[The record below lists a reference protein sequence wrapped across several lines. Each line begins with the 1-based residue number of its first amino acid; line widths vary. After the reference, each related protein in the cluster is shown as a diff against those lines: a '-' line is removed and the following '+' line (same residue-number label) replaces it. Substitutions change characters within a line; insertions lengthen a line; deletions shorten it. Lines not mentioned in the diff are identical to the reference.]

1 MRCPGGLS
9 VAVDR
14 HRPRKLHLVAGI
26 ALALAGVLLWS
37 GQAFG
42 QEPPPSETSPF
53 EPDFDHSACPYDLDV
68 PSDVT
73 LSCGFVTVLEDR
85 ATLSGSTIDLYVVR
99 IQGPRRFLNRDPIIY
114 LAGGPGGSA
123 TRRTQRFIDDAPF
136 LYTERDLIL
145 FDQRGIGGSK
155 PRLECSEYRHGYAD
169 VRHLDLS
176 PEDKLRWKI
185 QALIDCRKTL
195 TAQGIDMNTYTSAS
209 TAADVVDIASAMGYE
224 SVNLYGASYGTIL
237 ALTVMRAFPTN
248 IRSVILDGVLPLQV
262 NRYHSL
268 YADKAAA
275 LEKFFRHCE
284 ADWDCSQRYP
294 NLEETFWK
302 AVDRYTAEPFILEYY
317 DRYADDYF
325 EEEFDG
331 DFVVGRVLVSL
342 RSERW
347 IPYIPFLITEIAA
360 GNEAV
365 ADSWARPVYRGT
377 NEPIDNSAAWASMAC
392 YSYGSSV
399 NHDILASDRET
410 HRRFVNPD
418 SPLLAP
424 ALCEWWQR
432 MPVDPIENEAVVS
445 DIPTL
450 LLSGQFDPT
459 TPPRWADL
467 AAETLS
473 NGYSFVMPMAGH
485 GVALDLPCAQHL
497 VERFLAEPN
506 RNPASKCPAGHDAKF
521 SDMYL
526 NSGPRT
532 METWEWD
539 SNTRPIPV
547 RFEWWMDYAHWLAA
561 MSAVTIWPFIFIVSL
576 VRRVPSS
583 TARWAGPARVVAAL
597 ALFASLVFARSF
609 LDINDPEITD
619 DLVRNFGYYSS
630 VRPWFIVPYLVA
642 AATAIV
648 LYLTFRAWRDR
659 WWSLFGRVHYT
670 LAALTL
676 VWSLAKLARWDF
688 IGL

>member
-53 EPDFDHSACPYDLDV
+53 EPDFDHSACPYDLNV

-73 LSCGFVTVLEDR
+73 LSCGFVTVLENR
-85 ATLSGSTIDLYVVR
+85 ATLSGNTIDLYVVR
-99 IQGPRRFLNRDPIIY
+99 VHGPRRFLNRDPIIY

-123 TRRTQRFIDDAPF
+123 TRRTQRFIDDARF

-169 VRHLDLS
+169 IRHLDLS
-176 PEDKLRWKI
+176 PEDKLQWKV
-185 QALIDCRKTL
+185 QALIDCKKTL

-224 SVNLYGASYGTIL
+224 SFNLYGASYGTIL
-237 ALTVMRAFPTN
+237 ALTVMRDFPTN

-302 AVDRYTAEPFILEYY
+302 AVDRYTADPFILEYY

-331 DFVVGRVLVSL
+331 DFVVGRVLASL

-424 ALCEWWQR
+424 ALCDWWQR
-432 MPVDPIENEAVVS
+432 MPVDPVENEPVVS

-450 LLSGQFDPT
+450 LLSGRFDPT

-485 GVALDLPCAQHL
+485 GVVLDLPCAQHL
-497 VERFLAEPN
+497 VEKFLAEPN
-506 RNPASKCPAGHDAKF
+506 RNPASKCPAGHGTKF

-526 NSGPRT
+526 NNGPRT
-532 METWEWD
+532 METWEWESD
-539 SNTRPIPV
+539 TRPIPE
-547 RFEWWMDYAHWLAA
+547 RLEFLLDYAHWLLA
-561 MSAVTIWPFIFIVSL
+561 MSVVTIWPLIFIVSR

-583 TARWAGPARVVAAL
+583 TDSWAGPARVIAAV
-597 ALFASLVFARSF
+597 ALFASLAFSRSF

-630 VRPWFIVPYLVA
+630 VRPWFIVPYIVS
-642 AATAIV
+642 AATVVV

-659 WWSLFGRVHYT
+659 WWSVFGRVHYT
-670 LAALTL
+670 LAALAL

>member
-1 MRCPGGLS
+1 M
-9 VAVDR
+9 AVNRR
-14 HRPRKLHLVAGI
+14 HRFWKPRFVAGI
-26 ALALAGVLLWS
+26 LFALAGVLLAT
-37 GQAFG
+37 GHAFA

-99 IQGPRRFLNRDPIIY
+99 IHGTRRFLNRDPIIY

-123 TRRTQRFIDDAPF
+123 TRRTQRFIDDARF
-136 LYTERDLIL
+136 LYAERDLIL

-169 VRHLDLS
+169 IRHLDLS

-195 TAQGIDMNTYTSAS
+195 TAQGIDMNTYNSAS

-224 SVNLYGASYGTIL
+224 SFNLYGASYGTIL
-237 ALTVMRAFPTN
+237 ALTVMRDFPTN

-331 DFVVGRVLVSL
+331 DFVVGRVLASL

-450 LLSGQFDPT
+450 LLSGRFDPT

-473 NGYSFVMPMAGH
+473 NGYSFVIPMAGH
-485 GVALDLPCAQHL
+485 GVVLDLPCAQHL

-506 RNPASKCPAGHDAKF
+506 RNPASKCPAGHGTKF

-526 NSGPRT
+526 NNGPRA
-532 METWEWD
+532 METWDWESD
-539 SNTRPIPV
+539 TRPIPE
-547 RFEWWMDYAHWLAA
+547 RFEFLLDYAFWFVT
-561 MSAVTIWPFIFIVSL
+561 MSVVTIWPLIFIVSRL
-576 VRRVPSS
+576 RRVPSS
-583 TARWAGPARVVAAL
+583 TDSWAGPARVIAAV
-597 ALFASLVFARSF
+597 ALFASLAFSRSF

-630 VRPWFIVPYLVA
+630 VRPWFIVPYIVS
-642 AATAIV
+642 AATVVV

-670 LAALTL
+670 LAALAL
-676 VWSLAKLARWDF
+676 IWSLAKLARWDF

>member
-99 IQGPRRFLNRDPIIY
+99 IHGTRRFLNRDPIIY

-123 TRRTQRFIDDAPF
+123 TRRTQRFIDDARF

-185 QALIDCRKTL
+185 EALIDCKKTL

-209 TAADVVDIASAMGYE
+209 TADDVVDIASAMGYE

-237 ALTVMRAFPTN
+237 ALTVMRDFPAN

-302 AVDRYTAEPFILEYY
+302 AVDRYTADPFILEYY

-399 NHDILASDRET
+399 NHDMLASDRET

-432 MPVDPIENEAVVS
+432 MPVDPIENDAVVS

-450 LLSGQFDPT
+450 LLSGRFDPT

-485 GVALDLPCAQHL
+485 GVTLDLPCAQHL
-497 VERFLAEPN
+497 VEKFLAEPN

-532 METWEWD
+532 METWEWESD
-539 SNTRPIPV
+539 TRPIPQQL
-547 RFEWWMDYAHWLAA
+547 EWYLDYAHWLLA
-561 MSAVTIWPFIFIVSL
+561 MSVVTIWPLIFVVSR

-583 TARWAGPARVVAAL
+583 TDSWAGPARVIAAV
-597 ALFASLVFARSF
+597 ALFASLAFSRSF

-630 VRPWFIVPYLVA
+630 VRPWFIVPYIVS

-670 LAALTL
+670 LAALAL

>member
-1 MRCPGGLS
+1 MRCPRGLS

-14 HRPRKLHLVAGI
+14 HRPRKLHLVAAI

-37 GQAFG
+37 GQVFG
-42 QEPPPSETSPF
+42 QEPPPPF
-53 EPDFDHSACPYDLDV
+53 EPEFSSSACPHNLSV
-68 PSDVT
+68 PGDVT

-85 ATLSGSTIDLYVVR
+85 ATLSGNTIELYVVR
-99 IQGPRRFLNRDPIIY
+99 IQGIRRFLNRDPIIY

-123 TRRTQRFIDDAPF
+123 TRSTQRFIDDARF

-155 PRLECSEYRHGYAD
+155 PRLECSEYRHGNANL
-169 VRHLDLS
+169 RHLDLS
-176 PEDKLRWKI
+176 PEEKLQWRVN
-185 QALIDCRKTL
+185 ALMDCRKTL
-195 TAQGIDMNTYTSAS
+195 STEQGIDLDAYNSAS
-209 TAADVVDIASAMGYE
+209 TAADVVDVASAMGYE
-224 SVNLYGASYGTIL
+224 SFNLYGASYGTLL
-237 ALTVMRAFPTN
+237 ALTVMRDFPAN
-248 IRSVILDGVLPLQV
+248 IRSVILDGVVPLQV
-262 NRYHSL
+262 NRYHTL
-268 YADKAAA
+268 YADRAAA
-275 LEKFFRHCE
+275 VDEFFRHCE

-302 AVDRYTAEPFILEYY
+302 AVDRYTDEPFILEYY

-331 DFVVGRVLVSL
+331 DFVVRRMVISL

-347 IPYIPFLITEIAA
+347 IPYIPFLISEIAA
-360 GNEAV
+360 GNKAV
-365 ADSWARPVYRGT
+365 VDAWARPVYRGT
-377 NEPIDNSAAWASMAC
+377 DEPIDNTAAWASMAC
-392 YSYGSSV
+392 YSYASSV

-410 HRRFVNPD
+410 HSRFVNPD
-418 SPLLAP
+418 SLLLAP
-424 ALCEWWQR
+424 ALCELWQR
-432 MPVDPIENEAVVS
+432 MPVDPIENAPVVS

-450 LLSGQFDPT
+450 LLSGRFDPT
-459 TPPRWADL
+459 TPPTWANF

-485 GVALDLPCAQHL
+485 GVVLDLPCARHL

-506 RNPASKCPAGHDAKF
+506 RNPASKCPAGHDTKF

-526 NSGPRT
+526 NNGPRT
-532 METWEWD
+532 METWEWESD
-539 SNTRPIPV
+539 TRPIPE
-547 RFEWWMDYAHWLAA
+547 RFEFWMDYAHWLVT
-561 MSAVTIWPFIFIVSL
+561 MSVVTIWPLIFIVSL

-583 TARWAGPARVVAAL
+583 TTSWAGPARVIAAV
-597 ALFASLVFARSF
+597 ALFASLDFSRSM

-630 VRPWFIVPYLVA
+630 VRPWFIVPYLVW
-642 AATAIV
+642 AATALV
-648 LYLTFRAWRDR
+648 LYLTYRSWRDR
-659 WWSLFGRVHYT
+659 WWSVFGRVHYT
-670 LAALTL
+670 LALLAL
-676 VWSLAKLARWDF
+676 VWWLAKLTRWDF